1 MRALTDAQWCRG
13 YRHGTKVGAS
23 QRATPTGRRDNWA
36 GGTSQDDSRAAKR
49 RWPMH
54 SRALWTKGTEPR
66 AISASSGRWK
76 VRLPTRNPLPWM
88 RKAAQRAMLPSFAI
102 WKRAQRPLSS
112 VWEVRR
118 ISQHSTRALRIFT
131 AASISTWGVLPDR
144 NEIASQIT
152 LLGSSAHAE
161 SPTITATLVYLHFLM
176 GDYDLAYKRL
186 ERLDVFRL
194 ASVIPNPRRTWYGF
208 VWLLCRIGNR
218 QAADSQTIASFRP
231 WCGGLCRATMKVR
244 GERQSG

>member
-1 MRALTDAQWCRG
+1 MVPRLPTWNKSWSKPA
-13 YRHGTKVGAS
+13 RHPDW
-23 QRATPTGRRDNWA
+23 PTRQLGRRDISRRFA
-36 GGTSQDDSRAAKR
+36 GCEAALANAQSRAVDERNRAEGYLSVIRALEGKIANAQSVALDEK
-49 RWPMH
+49 
-54 SRALWTKGTEPR
+54 SRAEGYATVIRDLEAR
-66 AISASSGRWK
+66 A
-76 VRLPTRNPLPWM
+76 
-88 RKAAQRAMLPSFAI
+88 
-102 WKRAQRPLSS
+102 
-112 VWEVRR
+112 
-118 ISQHSTRALRIFT
+118 T
-131 AASISTWGVLPDR
+131 AAEQRLGSPPHFPALDQSPENLHRGLDKYLGVLPDR

-231 WCGGLCRATMKVR
+231 WCGGLCRATIKVR